1 MMAHQDS
8 LDRRSIDSDAHDPT
22 SMTIEFLR
30 ARLLA
35 ERAVSKSA
43 RAKLDGLANK
53 VAELEEQLK
62 IVSLQ
67 RKKAEQ
73 ATADVLAILEENGFT
88 DVSDAYDSS
97 SDQESYTQAN
107 SVSGKSLSWKGRRRE
122 PVSSDKINESR
133 NRRQRGFDS
142 AYFSSPR
149 HRQGRSCRQIKRSE
163 TRSVHYP
170 PLLSLDTDDSLDYKR
185 DGNTV
190 VELQENGVRT
200 EVLPKTSEEAS
211 RTVVDVT
218 VVKKHEISQK
228 HVVEKRN
235 SMDINLERALHK
247 RAQVIGSF
255 EDMEETQKQWER
267 KFTEN
272 KSSAL
277 DLCDVGNH
285 SDVTDECNGEKAQA
299 QLHGST
305 VVTSLGDTMSIANE
319 VDFKNSFETLSHG
332 SPDNSVTSS
341 DKCCKSCVS
350 KPVEQEGDKGKHI
363 SQSPKSE
370 SSHPRSC
377 NGISEH
383 SSSAIRSPSVTL
395 PNSRG
400 GSFRSNA
407 NTIQRVDHSLVPVAK
422 EKSDTCDTVLTA
434 LKQAKL
440 SLQEKVNSL
449 HIRKPEYLS
458 ESSYP
463 STPNSYTN
471 TYALPIEAAPGTK
484 PSLPASNVGSMV
496 EFPVGCAGLFRVPTD
511 FSPDA
516 TTRNN
521 FLASSSQ
528 KALVSHIPEQD
539 LPLLPG
545 DQLFTKTSPLSTDD
559 RLLTTPYIGGPKL
572 WAGFR
577 ADGEPVVDT
586 QESRVYKGTPSVSG
600 VAISGG
606 TSGFEENQ
614 LSSGSFNFD
623 RQVRSYIPMT
633 PTRSLY
639 PDSVLRSREMY
650 STPYYTRPVGLP
662 PTGGSGDGLYRRV

>member
-1 MMAHQDS
+1 MAHQDN
-8 LDRRSIDSDAHDPT
+8 LDHRCIDSDAQDPT

-43 RAKLDGLANK
+43 RAKLDGLADK

-88 DVSDAYDSS
+88 DFSDAYDSN
-97 SDQESYTQAN
+97 SDQESYSQTN

-122 PVSSDKINESR
+122 AGSSDKIKESR

-142 AYFSSPR
+142 AYFASPR

-163 TRSVHYP
+163 SRIVSEDH
-170 PLLSLDTDDSLDYKR
+170 KR

-190 VELQENGVRT
+190 VDLQGNGVRT
-200 EVLPKTSEEAS
+200 EVLPNTSEEAS

-218 VVKKHEISQK
+218 VVKGDESLQK
-228 HVVEKRN
+228 LSYSNVLEKRDR
-235 SMDINLERALHK
+235 MDINLERALEN

-255 EDMEETQKQWER
+255 EDMEETQKQWEK

-285 SDVTDECNGEKAQA
+285 SDVTDESNGEKVQA
-299 QLHGST
+299 QLQVST
-305 VVTSLGDTMSIANE
+305 VVPSLHDTKSIANKVNFRE
-319 VDFKNSFETLSHG
+319 SFETLSHG

-341 DKCCKSCVS
+341 DKCCKSCGS
-350 KPVEQEGDKGKHI
+350 KSVKQDAAHSGDKGKHI
-363 SQSPKSE
+363 SESPKSE
-370 SSHPRSC
+370 SS
-377 NGISEH
+377 
-383 SSSAIRSPSVTL
+383 SSIRSSPVTR

-400 GSFRSNA
+400 GSFSSNA
-407 NTIQRVDHSLVPVAK
+407 NTIQKVDYPLVPVAK

-440 SLQEKVNSL
+440 SLQEKINSL
-449 HIRKPEYLS
+449 QIKKPEYLF

-463 STPNSYTN
+463 TTTPGSYMNAYSLQIEPAFN
-471 TYALPIEAAPGTK
+471 TK
-484 PSLPASNVGSMV
+484 SSLPASSVGSMV

-516 TTRNN
+516 STRNN
-521 FLASSSQ
+521 FIASGSQ
-528 KALVSHIPEQD
+528 KALVGHIPERH
-539 LPLLPG
+539 
-545 DQLFTKTSPLSTDD
+545 QLFTKTSPRDFLHAGFESQLLDTSPPPSSLDD
-559 RLLTTPYIGGPKL
+559 RPLTTPYIGGPKL

-577 ADGEPVVDT
+577 ADGLPMVDA
-586 QESRVYKGTPSVSG
+586 QESRLYKGTTSVLGS
-600 VAISGG
+600 AISNG
-606 TSGFEENQ
+606 TSGFE
-614 LSSGSFNFD
+614 
-623 RQVRSYIPMT
+623 RQ
-633 PTRSLY
+633 
-639 PDSVLRSREMY
+639 
-650 STPYYTRPVGLP
+650 
-662 PTGGSGDGLYRRV
+662 